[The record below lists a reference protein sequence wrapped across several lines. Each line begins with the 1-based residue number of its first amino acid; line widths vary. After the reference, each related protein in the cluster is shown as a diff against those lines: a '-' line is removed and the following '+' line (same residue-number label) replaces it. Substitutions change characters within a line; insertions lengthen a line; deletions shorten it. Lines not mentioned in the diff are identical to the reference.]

1 MSDWKGWSPPPKN
14 NDAMSISSKSGV
26 VLPSKHCSTHLQ
38 SLCHLSKGSGGI
50 SVTACLKPTWS
61 FTYCFPGALALNVLF
76 IGNDFAPWLMTAN
89 TMIGCHLLWKHK
101 FHFSPF
107 SVFHY
112 KSELPC
118 TWKKAYDTR
127 QRAEAANVTDW
138 RVLSPE
144 FGELINVSRCNQ
156 KDELV
161 FLQRLFLLANYIFW
175 FNQCSMLFFKPTLR
189 ILYFQLWTFW
199 LQLHPK

>member
-1 MSDWKGWSPPPKN
+1 MISPSPQK

-107 SVFHY
+107 SVFPLQIWAAVHLE
-112 KSELPC
+112 KSLWHQ
-118 TWKKAYDTR
+118 TKGRSSKRD
-127 QRAEAANVTDW
+127 
-138 RVLSPE
+138 
-144 FGELINVSRCNQ
+144 
-156 KDELV
+156 
-161 FLQRLFLLANYIFW
+161 RLEGVEPWIWGTN
-175 FNQCSMLFFKPTLR
+175 
-189 ILYFQLWTFW
+189 
-199 LQLHPK
+199 